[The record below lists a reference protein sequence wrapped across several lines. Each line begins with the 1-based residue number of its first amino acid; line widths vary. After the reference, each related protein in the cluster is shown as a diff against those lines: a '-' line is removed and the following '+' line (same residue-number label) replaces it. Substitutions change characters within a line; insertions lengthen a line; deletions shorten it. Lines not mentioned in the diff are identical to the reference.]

1 MSVPIPIVCGITAA
15 AKNGAL
21 VKSGTDM
28 ETLAKIRSV
37 AFDKTGTLTEGR
49 FKVVNIKEFGDNL
62 Q

>member
-1 MSVPIPIVCGITAA
+1 MSVPMPMVCGIAAA

-28 ETLAKIRSV
+28 EALAKIETI

-49 FKVVNIKEFGDNL
+49 FKVVEIKEFRYDMK
-62 Q
+62 

>member
-1 MSVPIPIVCGITAA
+1 MSVPIPVVCGIAAA

-28 ETLAKIRSV
+28 ETLARIKDI

-49 FKVVNIKEFGDNL
+49 FKVVNIKEFRDDMK
-62 Q
+62 